1 MGDQSKGLLITAIGV
16 LFVVPDSLFVRLIIA
31 EPLIT
36 TFWRSIVAGLL
47 ILLIVISNDGI
58 NAFRQVFKAGK
69 LGVLF
74 MIFIGSTA
82 PGFVLAVNNTSV
94 ANVVFI
100 FAAIPLFTSFFSYFF
115 LSEMIQRRILI
126 TSIFVVLGLGIIA
139 YGSGQSGNSSWKGDL
154 WALYVAIVYAGG
166 LTILR
171 RLKNFSMV
179 PGVSIAYLASG
190 FLIWFFCSP
199 MDDFS
204 SNWYLF
210 LGHGL
215 FIGIATCLLTIGPR
229 FISSTEVALLVLL
242 ESVLAPVLVWLVV
255 GEYPG
260 EWTLYGGAIV
270 LLSLL
275 VSNAISLYQERYH

>member
-1 MGDQSKGLLITAIGV
+1 
-16 LFVVPDSLFVRLIIA
+16 
-31 EPLIT
+31 
-36 TFWRSIVAGLL
+36 
-47 ILLIVISNDGI
+47 
-58 NAFRQVFKAGK
+58 
-69 LGVLF
+69 
-74 MIFIGSTA
+74 
-82 PGFVLAVNNTSV
+82 
-94 ANVVFI
+94 
-100 FAAIPLFTSFFSYFF
+100 
-115 LSEMIQRRILI
+115 
-126 TSIFVVLGLGIIA
+126 
-139 YGSGQSGNSSWKGDL
+139 
-154 WALYVAIVYAGG
+154 
-166 LTILR
+166 
-171 RLKNFSMV
+171 MV

-190 FLIWFFCSP
+190 FLIWLFCSP

>member
-1 MGDQSKGLLITAIGV
+1 
-16 LFVVPDSLFVRLIIA
+16 
-31 EPLIT
+31 
-36 TFWRSIVAGLL
+36 
-47 ILLIVISNDGI
+47 
-58 NAFRQVFKAGK
+58 
-69 LGVLF
+69 

-171 RLKNFSMV
+171 KLKNFSMV

-190 FLIWFFCSP
+190 FLIWLFCSP

-210 LGHGL
+210 LGHGS

-275 VSNAISLYQERYH
+275 VSNAISLYRERYH

>member
-1 MGDQSKGLLITAIGV
+1 MRAIRDNETAANAMGKNVTKQHLLVFVLGSAVIGV
-16 LFVVPDSLFVRLIIA
+16 AGAMMVTLDGQFTPTSYQPLRFTFLIWVMVIA
-31 EPLIT
+31 
-36 TFWRSIVAGLL
+36 G
-47 ILLIVISNDGI
+47 
-58 NAFRQVFKAGK
+58 
-69 LGVLF
+69 
-74 MIFIGSTA
+74 GS
-82 PGFVLAVNNTSV
+82 GNNWG
-94 ANVVFI
+94 A
-100 FAAIPLFTSFFSYFF
+100 
-115 LSEMIQRRILI
+115 
-126 TSIFVVLGLGIIA
+126 VLG
-139 YGSGQSGNSSWKGDL
+139 
-154 WALYVAIVYAGG
+154 
-166 LTILR
+166 
-171 RLKNFSMV
+171 
-179 PGVSIAYLASG
+179 G

>member
-31 EPLIT
+31 EPLVT

-58 NAFRQVFKAGK
+58 NAFKQVFKAGK
-69 LGVLF
+69 LGVIF

-139 YGSGQSGNSSWKGDL
+139 YGSGHLEIRHGKEIYGPYMGNSLCWRSNYFEK
-154 WALYVAIVYAGG
+154 I
-166 LTILR
+166 
-171 RLKNFSMV
+171 KNFSMV

-190 FLIWFFCSP
+190 VLIWFFCSP
-199 MDDFS
+199 MDEFS